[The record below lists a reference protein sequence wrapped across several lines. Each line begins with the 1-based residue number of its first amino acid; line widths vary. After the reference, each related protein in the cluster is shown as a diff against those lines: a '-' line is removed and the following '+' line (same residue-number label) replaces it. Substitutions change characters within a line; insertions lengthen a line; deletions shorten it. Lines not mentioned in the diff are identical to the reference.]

1 MKLRRWGM
9 LLAFVLLGMTML
21 FPLWEITL
29 FAPQYPEGLSLQ
41 IWMSKISGEM
51 DNINIL
57 NHYIGMAPIVPDSIP
72 ELVWMPQILGGMIA
86 MGLLVSFWKSRFLL
100 RVWVVGLFL
109 LGVVGMM
116 DFYKWEYDYGHNLN
130 PDAPIKVP
138 GMHYQPPFIGKKEL
152 LNISAYSLPSVS
164 AYLLG
169 LALGLS
175 GYLAFRK
182 EDEYVSK

>member
-1 MKLRRWGM
+1 
-9 LLAFVLLGMTML
+9 
-21 FPLWEITL
+21 
-29 FAPQYPEGLSLQ
+29 
-41 IWMSKISGEM
+41 
-51 DNINIL
+51 
-57 NHYIGMAPIVPDSIP
+57 
-72 ELVWMPQILGGMIA
+72 MI
-86 MGLLVSFWKSRFLL
+86 
-100 RVWVVGLFL
+100 GLFL
-109 LGVVGMM
+109 LGVVGMI

-138 GMHYQPPFIGKKEL
+138 GMHYQPPLIGKKEL

-169 LALGLS
+169 LVLGLS